1 MKDLFKN
8 EDNDYI
14 YYRYYISF
22 KNNNLNKDIK
32 NAIYFTII
40 LLDNIRKSVISLI
53 IILYKLNKR
62 DNINSKKSNKEL
74 LLKTLI
80 ETF

>member
-1 MKDLFKN
+1 MKDLSKN
-8 EDNDYI
+8 ENNDYI
-14 YYRYYISF
+14 HYRYYIIL
-22 KNNNLNKDIK
+22 KNNNLNKDVK

-40 LLDNIRKSVISLI
+40 LLDNIRKSIISLI